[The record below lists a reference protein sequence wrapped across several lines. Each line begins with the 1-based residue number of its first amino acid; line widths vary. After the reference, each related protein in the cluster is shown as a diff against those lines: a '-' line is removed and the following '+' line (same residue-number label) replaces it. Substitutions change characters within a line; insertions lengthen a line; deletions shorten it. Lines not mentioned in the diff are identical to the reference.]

1 MCERMCSPFPL
12 SVYVCVSKVRGRE
25 WSVLIAGG
33 STAQVHRQDGIKYIH
48 LRSVEHHLSL
58 QFMLTECTLLSL
70 QFMLTECTLL
80 PLQIVNETNDF
91 LAREESVSFGDGV
104 TMASVQFYVMADS
117 FAEGNETYIVRITD
131 ILGGGEISQPSS
143 MLLVIMANDEPF
155 GVVTFQ
161 ESSQNIQVTE
171 PIGGTPL
178 NVELLL
184 QRQPGIFGTVSV
196 DWQVREG

>member
-1 MCERMCSPFPL
+1 M
-12 SVYVCVSKVRGRE
+12 
-25 WSVLIAGG
+25 
-33 STAQVHRQDGIKYIH
+33 
-48 LRSVEHHLSL
+48 EHHLSL

-80 PLQIVNETNDF
+80 SLQIVNETNDF

-104 TMASVQFYVMADS
+104 TMASVQFYVVADS